1 MKSNERNQGKKSTT
15 VVIIVLSLVIVV
27 LLCLVAYFL
36 FFNKN
41 YSKTKKIEKETTQN
55 VKPMIIQ
62 DSNDAEDAIKK
73 FNEDSSD
80 TMYNCRMTST
90 WTFQNGKAKSE
101 DAYVAN
107 TDYNHY
113 PVYFEVQLNDTQE
126 IVYTSSL
133 IPVGYE
139 VNGLTLEKDL
149 PAGDY
154 PATVIYHL
162 MNDDNQEVSSVGF
175 TITIQVLH

>member
-1 MKSNERNQGKKSTT
+1 MKSKNRKECKKSAT
-15 VVIIVLSLVIVV
+15 VVIIVLSIIIVF
-27 LLCLVAYFL
+27 LLCFVVYFL

-41 YSKTKKIEKETTQN
+41 NKTEKENKTTEN
-55 VKPMIIQ
+55 VRPMIVQ
-62 DSNDAEDAIKK
+62 DSSDAEDIIKK
-73 FNEDSSD
+73 FNEDSKD

-90 WTFQNGKAKSE
+90 WTFKNGKAKSE

-107 TDYNHY
+107 TDFNHY

-126 IVYTSSL
+126 IIYTSSL

-154 PATVIYHL
+154 PATVVYHL

-175 TITIQVLH
+175 TITIQVLS